1 MTRVRRRLTAMQDR
15 DGDAR
20 DGAFSP
26 AAAALLRGGRT
37 SDEYANELIWANAE
51 KPTPLRRLTA
61 YPMRIAVLED
71 DAALGEH
78 VLATLQSAGHAAQCF
93 SDGKAILARLKR
105 ETFDMLILDWNVP
118 EVAGIDVLHWARAH
132 LDGPMPILFLTSRVD
147 ETDIVQA
154 LDAGA
159 DDYIAKPVRAG
170 ELISRVNALLRRSYP
185 APAKDIERFDNHV
198 FDHRSVS
205 VSLGADQVALTP
217 KEFELG
223 LLLFRNLDRAM
234 SRSYMMDAVWGH
246 DPDLMTRTL
255 DVHVSRVREKLKL
268 RPALGYKLVPV
279 YSYGYR
285 LEKIDPGAGEAW

>member
-1 MTRVRRRLTAMQDR
+1 MQDR
-15 DGDAR
+15 NGNAF

-26 AAAALLRGGRT
+26 AAAALLRAGGT
-37 SDEYANELIWANAE
+37 PMDEYPNDPNWASGDKTN
-51 KPTPLRRLTA
+51 PLRRLTA
-61 YPMRIAVLED
+61 YPMRIGVLED
-71 DAALGEH
+71 DAALADH
-78 VLATLQSAGHAAQCF
+78 VMTTLQSAGHVVQCF
-93 SDGKAILARLKR
+93 ADGKALLARLKR

-118 EVAGIDVLHWARAH
+118 EVAGIDVLRWARAH

-147 ETDIVQA
+147 EGDIVQA

-159 DDYIAKPVRAG
+159 DDYVAKPVRGG
-170 ELISRVNALLRRSYP
+170 ELIARVNALLRRSYP

-198 FDHRSVS
+198 FDHRSGS
-205 VSLGADQVALTP
+205 VSIGGEQVALTP

-246 DPDLMTRTL
+246 DPDLLTRTL
-255 DVHVSRVREKLKL
+255 DVHVSRVREKLRL

-285 LEKIDPGAGEAW
+285 LEKIDPAAGETW

>member
-1 MTRVRRRLTAMQDR
+1 
-15 DGDAR
+15 
-20 DGAFSP
+20 
-26 AAAALLRGGRT
+26 
-37 SDEYANELIWANAE
+37 
-51 KPTPLRRLTA
+51 
-61 YPMRIAVLED
+61 MRIGVLED
-71 DAALGEH
+71 DTALAEH
-78 VLATLQSAGHAAQCF
+78 VLATLQTAGHAVQCF
-93 SDGKAILARLKR
+93 ADGKAMLARLKR
-105 ETFDMLILDWNVP
+105 ETFDMLVLDWNVP
-118 EVAGIDVLHWARAH
+118 EVAGIDVLRWARAH

-147 ETDIVQA
+147 EADIVQA

-159 DDYIAKPVRAG
+159 DDYVAKPVRGG
-170 ELISRVNALLRRSYP
+170 ELIARVNALLRRSYP

-198 FDHRSVS
+198 FDHRLGSVS
-205 VSLGADQVALTP
+205 IGPDQIPLTP

-255 DVHVSRVREKLKL
+255 DVHVSRVREKLRL

-285 LEKIDPGAGEAW
+285 LEKIDPTAGETW